1 MRNEPNELEANLRK
15 GTFDEVSLGFSKQQ
29 VMAEADRCLSCKSQ
43 PCVKN
48 CPVHVDI
55 PTFLAQVKQDK
66 IDDALATILKTNPL
80 PGVCGRVCPQ
90 ESQCEAA
97 CVLTKV
103 NQAVNIG
110 QCERYVADYGS
121 WVSSKREAINKKVA
135 IVGAGPAGIA
145 CAYTLSNAG
154 ISVDIYDS
162 WDQMGGVLRYG
173 IPDFR
178 LPKAVVDLEID
189 RLMNELIT
197 FKKNTVIGKTI
208 TLDQLKEQQVD
219 AIFIASGAGLPEF
232 VEMEHSD
239 AIGVFSANE
248 FLTRINTF
256 SAHLDNHDTPLYPMK
271 KTIVIGGGNVAL
283 DAARCALRLKVD
295 VTIVYRRTIKHMPAR
310 LAEVEHALAEGI
322 EVKERLSPKAVIV
335 DEHYKM
341 TGILFQPTKFVMVD
355 GKEKVVEDVDQQP
368 IIIEA
373 DSCIVAV
380 GTSPNPLLNSTLP
393 QLKLNRWKSIEVD
406 EHLESSIP
414 MVYAGGDAVLGSAT
428 VIAALGQGKKAALSI
443 IERLG

>member
-1 MRNEPNELEANLRK
+1 MRNEPSVLEASLRK

-29 VMAEADRCLSCKSQ
+29 VMAEADRCLNCKSQ
-43 PCVKN
+43 PCVTS

-55 PTFLAQVKQDK
+55 PSFLSQLKQDK
-66 IDDALATILKTNPL
+66 VNDALATILKTNPL

-97 CVLTKV
+97 CVLTKA
-103 NQAVNIG
+103 NKAINIG
-110 QCERYVADYGS
+110 QCERYVADHGT
-121 WVSSKREAINKKVA
+121 WVSVKKEAINKKVA

-173 IPDFR
+173 IPEFR

-189 RLMNELIT
+189 RLMNDLIT
-197 FKKNTVIGKTI
+197 FKKNTVVGKTI
-208 TLDQLKEQQVD
+208 TLEQLKQQHVD

-256 SAHLDNHDTPLYPMK
+256 SAHLDDYDTPIYPMK

-283 DAARCALRLKVD
+283 DAARCALRLNVD
-295 VTIVYRRTIKHMPAR
+295 VCIAYRRTISRMPAR
-310 LAEVEHALAEGI
+310 LAEVEHALDEGI
-322 EVKERLSPKAVIV
+322 EVKECLSPKAVLV

-355 GKEKVVEDVDQQP
+355 GKEKVVEDIEQQP

-393 QLKLNRWKSIEVD
+393 QLKLNKWKSIEVD

-443 IERLG
+443 IEKLC